1 MRKCIDYASC
11 LQSRIGDFQDAAPM
25 IIENLSNVLS
35 EEALFASATIFG
47 YNPARS
53 CLDAIG
59 AQEVEDRLT
68 NSTPAWTAA

>member
-1 MRKCIDYASC
+1 
-11 LQSRIGDFQDAAPM
+11 M